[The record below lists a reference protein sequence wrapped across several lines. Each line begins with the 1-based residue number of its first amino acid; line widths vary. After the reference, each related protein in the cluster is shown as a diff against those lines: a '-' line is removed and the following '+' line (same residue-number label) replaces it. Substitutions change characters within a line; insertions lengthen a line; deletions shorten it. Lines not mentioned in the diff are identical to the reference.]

1 MFELT
6 EIDQLLIEKYL
17 DNTLTDSELTTFNQR
32 LTDAAFAAEVA
43 RYQKAIKAIH
53 AFGDHKLKALLQ
65 EEEAKLTEST
75 PKATSKIVEIGTP
88 QYSRLKWA
96 IAASL
101 LVAASVTTLY
111 FTQNK
116 NIKTESIYAA
126 KFKPYRNY
134 EKPTVRDNGY
144 KDDAEK
150 AFALYDNGNYKEALI
165 YFEKINAA
173 ASTGGTP
180 SYNLFL
186 QANAYLATQQ
196 LGKAIPILTEL
207 SASTDSEWQQK
218 GEWFLALALSETD
231 KSKAQILFEKI
242 KNTPNHVFQK
252 QAAEVLVQ

>member
-43 RYQKAIKAIH
+43 RYQKAVKAIH
-53 AFGDHKLKALLQ
+53 AFGDNKIKALLQ

-75 PKATSKIVEIGTP
+75 PKATPKIVEIRTP

-101 LVAASVTTLY
+101 LVAASTATWY

-116 NIKTESIYAA
+116 DIKTESIYAA

-173 ASTGGTP
+173 TSTGGSP
-180 SYNLFL
+180 RHSLFL

-196 LGKAIPILTEL
+196 LDKAIPILTEL
-207 SASTDSEWQQK
+207 SASNDSEWQQK

-231 KSKAQILFEKI
+231 KPKAQLLFEKI
-242 KNTPNHVFQK
+242 KNTPNHLFQK
-252 QAAEVLVQ
+252 QAADVLVR